1 MAFLTCHFLE
11 DSFCLN
17 SYLHQQII
25 RGLSIKY
32 VPNLDQTVSPR
43 APSKE
48 SVSNLNKIKLSIL
61 ILIEINILFSQVN
74 MI

>member
-1 MAFLTCHFLE
+1 MAFLTWNFLE

-17 SYLHQQII
+17 SYFHQQII

-32 VPNLDQTVSPR
+32 VPSLDQTVSPR

-61 ILIEINILFSQVN
+61 ILIERNILFLHAN
-74 MI
+74 MT